1 MSRARRWARPGVAAR
16 PPAHGVCASR
26 GGGGTS
32 DSRALPEYPS
42 DPHAMQADTRGCG
55 DAHTAC
61 CVHMWCLI
69 ARPLERDWVCV
80 WRGAGGSGGGD
91 GAGWHALRGRGKLRL
106 IQCVP
111 RTVRNGAS
119 LRRSSLDKVCRDNP
133 PLQCSICSHELPMCV
148 RVPMHVGVC
157 GCACACARARTS
169 SFIGSS
175 GRRLQGCPTLEC
187 SVRSDEHRYLDDKD
201 LAYNNNLF

>member
-1 MSRARRWARPGVAAR
+1 MRAVGGRGVGWGWGCMRRVHAFALRL
-16 PPAHGVCASR
+16 
-26 GGGGTS
+26 GGTEMS
-32 DSRALPEYPS
+32 LVPSRALPEYPR

-80 WRGAGGSGGGD
+80 WRGAGGRGGGD

-111 RTVRNGAS
+111 RTVRNGAR

-133 PLQCSICSHELPMCV
+133 PPISWSACSHELPMCV
-148 RVPMHVGVC
+148 RGHMRMGMCV
-157 GCACACARARTS
+157 CARV
-169 SFIGSS
+169 
-175 GRRLQGCPTLEC
+175 RRK
-187 SVRSDEHRYLDDKD
+187 YLFVVLNKVETD
-201 LAYNNNLF
+201 

>member
-1 MSRARRWARPGVAAR
+1 
-16 PPAHGVCASR
+16 
-26 GGGGTS
+26 
-32 DSRALPEYPS
+32 
-42 DPHAMQADTRGCG
+42 MQADTRGCG

-61 CVHMWCLI
+61 CVHTWCLI
-69 ARPLERDWVCV
+69 ERPLERDWVCV

-133 PLQCSICSHELPMCV
+133 PLQCHALQCSICSHELPMCV
-148 RVPMHVGVC
+148 RGPMHVGVC
-157 GCACACARARTS
+157 GYACACARARTS
-169 SFIGSS
+169 SFIGSDTTHRIDFFLIHS
-175 GRRLQGCPTLEC
+175 GIGTAPTYTSCIRMERFAKPCQQQKPQHTPCMQRTHFLC
-187 SVRSDEHRYLDDKD
+187 ASAPHTLPCLPKP
-201 LAYNNNLF
+201 